1 MHTVK
6 PVASAVSRRIA
17 RKVKNMTLGVIGK
30 KLGMTQIFDEH
41 GLAIPVTVIKVDETV
56 VTQVKTVETDGYNA
70 IQVGTI
76 PAKEKHLTKAQLGHF
91 KKNNLSN
98 YRHLQEFRVDN
109 PQDYKVGDKI
119 ELSVLENVEKVD
131 VTGKSIGKGFQGTVK
146 RWNFGRGPMAHGS
159 KNHREPGSIGAGT
172 TPSRVIKGK
181 RMAGNMGNERVT
193 ITKLKVVKVDS
204 ANNLVL
210 VKGSVPGCEGRL
222 VTLVPTRTKWNG

>member
-1 MHTVK
+1 
-6 PVASAVSRRIA
+6 
-17 RKVKNMTLGVIGK
+17 MTLGVIGK
-30 KLGMTQIFDEH
+30 KVGMTQIFDEQ

-70 IQVGTI
+70 IQVGTVA
-76 PAKEKHLTKAQLGHF
+76 AKEKHLTKAQLGHF

-98 YRHLQEFRVDN
+98 YRHLQEFRVEN
-109 PQDYKVGDKI
+109 PQDYKVGDKV

-146 RWNFGRGPMAHGS
+146 RHNFGRGPMAHGS

-181 RMAGNMGNERVT
+181 RRAGNMGNERVT
-193 ITKLKVVKVDS
+193 ITKLKLVKVDS
-204 ANNLVL
+204 ANGLVL

-222 VTLVPTRTKWNG
+222 VTIVPTRTKWNA

>member
-1 MHTVK
+1 MQRV
-6 PVASAVSRRIA
+6 A

-30 KLGMTQIFDEH
+30 KLGMTQIFDEQ

-70 IQVGTI
+70 IQVGTV

-98 YRHLQEFRVDN
+98 YRHLQEFRVEN

-222 VTLVPTRTKWNG
+222 VTLVPTRTKWN